1 MGAFGL
7 KAVIM
12 AGGKASRLGG
22 NREKALLEVGGR
34 SLLSRAADA
43 LRVDGIDEI
52 VVAVTKATTRSK
64 ALAENLGLSVLQTGA
79 EGYHED
85 TLELLDS
92 FGSFISLNVDIPFI
106 RPEHVRKMLEASDK
120 ESLAAVIPSS
130 IAMREPDKDSVGDD
144 GTGRNVIWIGLNFV
158 TPNSETSHLTYD
170 DPLLSIN
177 INTDEDLAFARK
189 LIGKIEKGAAPSSE

>member
-1 MGAFGL
+1 
-7 KAVIM
+7 M

-34 SLLSRAADA
+34 SLLSRVADA

-52 VVAVTKATTRSK
+52 VVAVTKATPRSK
-64 ALAENLGLSVLQTGA
+64 ELAKKLGLSVLQTGGK
-79 EGYHED
+79 GYHED
-85 TLELLDS
+85 TLELLDT
-92 FGSFISLNVDIPFI
+92 FGSFVSLNVDTPFI
-106 RPEHVRKMLEASDK
+106 RPEHVRRLLEASDK

-144 GTGRNVIWIGLNFV
+144 GTGKSVIWIGLNFV
-158 TPNSETSHLTYD
+158 TSNPETSYLDYD

-177 INTDEDLAFARK
+177 INTDEDLDFARG
-189 LIGKIEKGAAPSSE
+189 LIGKIEK

>member
-1 MGAFGL
+1 M

-22 NREKALLEVGGR
+22 NREKALLELGGR

-43 LRVDGIDEI
+43 LRVDGIDGI
-52 VVAVTKATTRSK
+52 VVAVTKSTPRSK
-64 ALAENLGLSVLQTGA
+64 ELAKSLGLSVQQTNA
-79 EGYHED
+79 KGYHED
-85 TLELLDS
+85 TLELLETI
-92 FGSFISLNVDIPFI
+92 GSFISLNVDTPFV
-106 RPEHVRKMLEASDK
+106 RTEHVVRLLESSHK
-120 ESLAAVIPSS
+120 ESLAAVIPTS
-130 IAMREPDKDSVGDD
+130 IAMRDPDKDSVGLSRM
-144 GTGRNVIWIGLNFV
+144 GGSVIWIGLNFV
-158 TPNSETSHLTYD
+158 TSNPETSYLIYE

>member
-43 LRVDGIDEI
+43 LRVDRVDEI
-52 VVAVTKATTRSK
+52 AVAITKATPQSK
-64 ALAENLGLSVLQTGA
+64 ELATKLGLSVLQTSTK
-79 EGYHED
+79 GYHED
-85 TLELLDS
+85 TLEILDA

-106 RPEHVRKMLEASDK
+106 RPEHVRKLLEASDK

-144 GTGRNVIWIGLNFV
+144 GTGKNVIWIGLNFV
-158 TPNSETSHLTYD
+158 TSNPETSYLTYD

-189 LIGKIEKGAAPSSE
+189 LIGRIEK

>member
-1 MGAFGL
+1 L

-106 RPEHVRKMLEASDK
+106 RPEHVRKLLEASDK
-120 ESLAAVIPSS
+120 ESLAVVIPSS
-130 IAMREPDKDSVGDD
+130 IAMREPDKDSLGDD
-144 GTGRNVIWIGLNFV
+144 GTGKSVIWIGLNFV
-158 TPNSETSHLTYD
+158 TSNPETSYLTYD
-170 DPLLSIN
+170 DHLLSIN
-177 INTDEDLAFARK
+177 INTDEDLAFARRVFAD
-189 LIGKIEKGAAPSSE
+189 LQAPGSAKSPL